1 MSVIVSLILGVTVL
15 GATYEFLLK
24 DGKLQK
30 DKTIEGW
37 ALKIVL
43 LLIGMALVAFP
54 VVTLFKGRAGQ
65 KAALTAARRGIA
77 IGLDK
82 SRRMD
87 F

>member
-1 MSVIVSLILGVTVL
+1 MSVLVSFVIGLSVL

-43 LLIGMALVAFP
+43 LLIGIALIAFP
-54 VVTLFKGRAGQ
+54 IVTLFKGRAGQ
-65 KAALTAARRGIA
+65 RAALKAARRGIA

-82 SRRMD
+82 SRRLD